1 MERGK
6 GGDFDMRFVG
16 FCGQAAVDFWVQ
28 CVIISCCCVVVALP
42 CPGLLSAAAAAAN
55 VVVVAVA

>member
-1 MERGK
+1 
-6 GGDFDMRFVG
+6 MRFVG

-42 CPGLLSAAAAAAN
+42 WPAFATADV